1 MDSGDISE
9 AYERVIQIISEVANE
24 IVPIKPKYLLSLIN
38 EFTGIKC
45 TQKGMIKL
53 QVANEIVP
61 IKPKYL
67 LSLINEITG
76 IKCTQKGIIKGK
88 DQKERINR
96 IFWNNHFQG
105 LLGSHQN

>member
-24 IVPIKPKYLLSLIN
+24 IVS
-38 EFTGIKC
+38 
-45 TQKGMIKL
+45 
-53 QVANEIVP
+53 

-76 IKCTQKGIIKGK
+76 IKCTQKGIIKEK
-88 DQKERINR
+88 IRR
-96 IFWNNHFQG
+96 
-105 LLGSHQN
+105 SV